1 MKGFAHATVTLV
13 LALGPLACYGD
24 SSYQETTQV
33 TGGQMVTSLTSIPIL
48 GKKFKSLTDPVT
60 TTTMVHGNQKAVVTS
75 QTMEI
80 YDLDKQEVIHVDIA
94 HKQYSVDT
102 FADMRKAMAQAPAN
116 INQAQAQ
123 AAPAPQ
129 AQAPPSNLQYSFS
142 VTEKDTGLQQ
152 VISGLNATQ
161 HILTLTATVTDTS
174 NPGNTATY
182 TTTSEIWTTPDL
194 PEEIKDSQDFD
205 ARFQQALMSGVDL
218 SAYVGML
225 RSASSNAAAMTQMFA
240 SNPGAA
246 GAFAQAGKEMSK
258 ITGTQILVKT
268 SMGGSGTGA
277 AGSQG
282 NNAGGNQPPPD
293 NAGNSP
299 SLPTSI
305 GGALGSL
312 FGKKKSQ
319 PASSPAASSASS
331 QQTPGET
338 VLLETTTQ
346 DTNFSHDSVPASSFE
361 VPAGFKQVP
370 SPLAQALANAPN
382 QGAPAN

>member
-1 MKGFAHATVTLV
+1 MRRFAYATAA
-13 LALGPLACYGD
+13 LALAFGPLVCHGD
-24 SSYQETTQV
+24 SSYQEMTQV
-33 TGGQMVTSLTSIPIL
+33 TGGQLVDSLTSIPIL

-75 QTMEI
+75 QTTEI
-80 YDLDKQEVIHVDIA
+80 YDLDKQEVIHIDTA

-116 INQAQAQ
+116 MNQAQAQ

-142 VTEKDTGLQQ
+142 VSVKDTGLQQ
-152 VISGLNATQ
+152 MMSGLNATQ

-174 NPGNTATY
+174 NPGNSATY

-194 PEEIKDSQDFD
+194 PEEMKDSQDFD
-205 ARFQQALMSGVDL
+205 AHFQQALMSGVDL
-218 SAYVGML
+218 SAYMGML
-225 RSASSNAAAMTQMFA
+225 QSASSNGAAMTQMFA

-258 ITGTQILVKT
+258 INGTPILVKT

-282 NNAGGNQPPPD
+282 NNPSGSQPAPD
-293 NAGNSP
+293 NGGS
-299 SLPTSI
+299 SSGLPTSI

-319 PASSPAASSASS
+319 PANPPTSSASS
-331 QQTPGET
+331 SQTPGET

-346 DTNFSHDSVPASSFE
+346 DTNFSHDSVPPSSFE

-370 SPLAQALANAPN
+370 SPLAQALAKAPN
-382 QGAPAN
+382 QAAPAN